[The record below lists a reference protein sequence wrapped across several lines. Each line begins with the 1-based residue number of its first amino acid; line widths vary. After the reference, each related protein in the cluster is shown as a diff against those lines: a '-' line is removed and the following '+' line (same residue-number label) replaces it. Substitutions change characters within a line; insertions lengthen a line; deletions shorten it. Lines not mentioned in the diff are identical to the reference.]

1 MSTAFLLKN
10 AKITGGSPTDILI
23 EDGLITDIGQGIN
36 PGDDCRVIEA
46 DGLIALP
53 GMVDLHTHLRQP
65 GLEEAETV
73 WSGTRAA
80 AVGGFSAVHAMA
92 NTDPVAHGGPEVEH
106 VLDLAEAANW
116 VKVYP
121 IGSVTKDLAGEELSK
136 IQEMADSRAQVR
148 VFSDDGKCVHDSSL
162 MRKAMEI
169 IREFDGVIAQ
179 HSQDPLLTKGAQMD
193 ESDLCR
199 QLGLVGWPAVAE
211 EVIVAR
217 DVLLAQYLDARIH
230 VCHLS
235 TAGSVAIV
243 RRAKELGIKVTAEA
257 TPHHIFLSQQHAAG
271 RDARFKVNPP
281 LRQPHDIEAVQ
292 AGLVDGTIDILATDH
307 APHPAHLK
315 SCRWEDAAF
324 GMTGLETALPV
335 LITTMVRTG
344 RMNWED
350 VARVTSYNP
359 ARIGKDA
366 GQGLPIAVGN
376 PANVILVDP
385 DAVRRIDPQ
394 AQYSKSKNTP
404 FFEQE
409 LYGHVKYTFVDGTLK
424 VDNGVPVEAA

>member
-1 MSTAFLLKN
+1 MSQSF
-10 AKITGGSPTDILI
+10 LI
-23 EDGLITDIGQGIN
+23 ENARILGGDPTNIQISDGRITHVGTDFEVFPEAVKIS
-36 PGDDCRVIEA
+36 A
-46 DGLIALP
+46 DGLVALP

-80 AVGGFSAVHAMA
+80 AVGGFTAVHAMA
-92 NTDPVAHGGPEVEH
+92 NTNPVARGPKEVEH
-106 VLDLAEAANW
+106 VLDLAHDANW

-121 IGSVTKDLAGEELSK
+121 IGSVTKDLAGQELSQ
-136 IQEMADSRAQVR
+136 IQAMADSRAQVR
-148 VFSDDGKCVHDSSL
+148 VFSDDGKCVHDSAL
-162 MRKAMEI
+162 MRGAMEI

-179 HSQDPLLTKGAQMD
+179 HSQDPQLTKGAQMD

-235 TAGSVAIV
+235 TAGSVEIV
-243 RRAKELGIKVTAEA
+243 RRAKEMGIKVTAEA
-257 TPHHIFLSQQHAAG
+257 TPHHIFLSQDSAAG

-281 LRQPHDIEAVQ
+281 LRQRKDIEAVQ
-292 AGLVDGTIDILATDH
+292 SGLVDGTIDILATDH
-307 APHPAHLK
+307 APHPEHLK
-315 SCRWEDAAF
+315 TCRWEDAAF

-335 LITTMVRTG
+335 LITTMLRSG
-344 RMNWED
+344 RMSWAD

-359 ARIGKDA
+359 ARIGRDE
-366 GQGLPIAVGN
+366 GQGLPIAAGN
-376 PANVILVDP
+376 PANLILVDP
-385 DAVRRIDPQ
+385 QVKRVIDPQ
-394 AQYSKSKNTP
+394 AQFSKSKNTP
-404 FFEQE
+404 FFGQE
-409 LYGHVKYTFVDGTLK
+409 LYGQVLYTFVEGTLK
-424 VDNGVPVEAA
+424 VSAGVPVEQN